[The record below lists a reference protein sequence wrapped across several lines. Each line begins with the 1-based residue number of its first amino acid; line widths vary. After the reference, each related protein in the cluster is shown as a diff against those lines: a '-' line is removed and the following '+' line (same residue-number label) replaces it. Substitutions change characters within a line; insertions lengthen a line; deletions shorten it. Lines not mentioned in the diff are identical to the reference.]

1 MALEYH
7 TVKFANDAAGIA
19 QKNSYTSQMAAQ
31 GWHIA
36 SEVIEQ
42 GHIKGG
48 EACCGFMICAPL
60 AFLAGRTPAMIVT
73 TFAREISTCAHCG
86 TRLPA
91 DATFCRTCGTSLTGI
106 KPSVGT
112 KACPKCRAHVSAD
125 STFCSKCGSQ
135 VSSALPS
142 EPPKESG
149 EK

>member
-7 TVKFANDAAGIA
+7 TVKFSNDGAGIG
-19 QKNSYTSQMAAQ
+19 QKNIYANQMAAQ

-73 TFAREISTCAHCG
+73 TFARETPIIGS
-86 TRLPA
+86 
-91 DATFCRTCGTSLTGI
+91 
-106 KPSVGT
+106 
-112 KACPKCRAHVSAD
+112 KACPKCGAQTSAG
-125 STFCSKCGSQ
+125 SAFCAKCGTQ
-135 VSSALPS
+135 IAP
-142 EPPKESG
+142 
-149 EK
+149 